1 MSKVDETGDI
11 SANISLINKKT
22 KPNNFSKLTN
32 LRIIQ
37 KQLVYVIGL
46 SYNYAFN
53 EVKKTYLKLT
63 KNKIFSLFQTSS
75 FSDNTEKSRN
85 WL

>member
-11 SANISLINKKT
+11 SSSLNLGNKKGRT
-22 KPNNFSKLTN
+22 NNFSKLTN

-53 EVKKTYLKLT
+53 EVFSYLK
-63 KNKIFSLFQTSS
+63 I
-75 FSDNTEKSRN
+75 
-85 WL
+85 

>member
-1 MSKVDETGDI
+1 MSKVDDETGDI
-11 SANISLINKKT
+11 SLNISLLNKKS
-22 KPNNFSKLTN
+22 KSNNFSKLTN

-53 EVKKTYLKLT
+53 EV
-63 KNKIFSLFQTSS
+63 
-75 FSDNTEKSRN
+75 
-85 WL
+85 

>member
-1 MSKVDETGDI
+1 MSQVDETGDI
-11 SANISLINKKT
+11 SANISLINKKAR
-22 KPNNFSKLTN
+22 PNNFSKLTN

-53 EVKKTYLKLT
+53 EVKINIKIKEKL
-63 KNKIFSLFQTSS
+63 NFSAYFKL
-75 FSDNTEKSRN
+75 
-85 WL
+85 

>member
-11 SANISLINKKT
+11 SSSIFFSYKKEKIKNI
-22 KPNNFSKLTN
+22 SKLTN

-46 SYNYAFN
+46 SSNYAFN
-53 EVKKTYLKLT
+53 EVKIFKFLFSATLKLRVFRT
-63 KNKIFSLFQTSS
+63 IWENHKI
-75 FSDNTEKSRN
+75 SD
-85 WL
+85 